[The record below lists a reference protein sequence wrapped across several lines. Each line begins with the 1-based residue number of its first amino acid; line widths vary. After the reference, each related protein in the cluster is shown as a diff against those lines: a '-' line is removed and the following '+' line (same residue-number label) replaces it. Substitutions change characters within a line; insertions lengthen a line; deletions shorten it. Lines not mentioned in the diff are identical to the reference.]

1 MAPQRGEAMNA
12 TGTDAIERFLADK
25 VDAGEIPG
33 AVWAVAGRDG
43 MLASGAVGNAALL
56 PQPEPARLDTIYDLG
71 SLTKP
76 LITALLF
83 LAMGRDLGLDTGAV
97 ARRFV
102 PELDRMDKRGITIR
116 HLLTHTAGLPAWA
129 PLYTSGTTMAEYL
142 REIRDTALVAPI
154 GTRVVYSCMGYIV
167 MGEILERC
175 ASQPLDRLASE
186 VILRPLKLTST
197 LYRPPKEWRS
207 RVAPTEDSCEYERK
221 LAGSRADGYAGYRRG
236 IIRGEVHDQNAWA
249 LGGVAGNAGLFS
261 TVEEVASLALQFLG
275 PGRGLLDGA
284 ALRSAREDQT
294 PGLQEARSMAFLIAA
309 RGETSAGPDL
319 SGESFGHNGFP
330 GTSVWID
337 PVRQR
342 VYVLLTNR
350 VHPRAI
356 EGYDMM
362 PLRRRFHSLAS
373 GI

>member
-1 MAPQRGEAMNA
+1 MSRAVMADGIDRIEKFLAER
-12 TGTDAIERFLADK
+12 IERR
-25 VDAGEIPG
+25 EIPG
-33 AVWAVAGRDG
+33 AVWAVAGPG
-43 MLASGAVGNAALL
+43 GAIAAGAAGNAALL
-56 PQPEPARLDTIYDLG
+56 PETSPARRDTIYDLG

-76 LITALLF
+76 LITSLLF
-83 LAMGRDLGLDTGAV
+83 LAVGREMGLDPAAP

-102 PELDRMDKRGITIR
+102 PELDRMDKREISLK

-129 PLYTSGTTMAEYL
+129 PLYTGGSTIAEYL
-142 REIRDTALVAPI
+142 REIRDTTLVAPP

-167 MGEILERC
+167 LGEILQRC
-175 ASQPLDRLASE
+175 ASQPLDALASE
-186 VILRPLKLTST
+186 VIFRPLKLTST
-197 LYRPPKEWRS
+197 AFRPPRAWLP

-221 LAGSRADGYAGYRRG
+221 LAGSRADGYGGYRRG
-236 IIRGEVHDQNAWA
+236 IVRGEVHDQNAWT

-261 TVEEVASLALQFLG
+261 TVDETVSLALEFLG
-275 PGRGLLDGA
+275 VGRGLLDA
-284 ALRSAREDQT
+284 AAQRSAREDQT
-294 PGLQEARSMAFLIAA
+294 PGLDEARSTAFLLAA

-319 SGESFGHNGFP
+319 PRETFGHNGFP